1 MDELKKNII
10 ELLSTKAAL
19 KQDIASFSESVLR
32 RLKKLAK
39 AEIKNLRSSI
49 KDERVRLKIQDNG
62 THEFI
67 LYVGSDVLVFQLH
80 QNVFRMP
87 DESGVWKTSYM
98 KENPDRGYFGV
109 INIYNFLAESFEQNR
124 MNDEGYLIGRVFMNF
139 EEHFLVEGKGQLG
152 FLFNDLVNMEITDE
166 KALHIIRIAIKFAIE
181 FDLITPPYN
190 MIQEVSLFQIQT
202 ISSDLKLSTG
212 KRVGFKFSSE
222 QESFE

>member
-124 MNDEGYLIGRVFMNF
+124 MNDEGYCIG
-139 EEHFLVEGKGQLG
+139 
-152 FLFNDLVNMEITDE
+152 
-166 KALHIIRIAIKFAIE
+166 
-181 FDLITPPYN
+181 
-190 MIQEVSLFQIQT
+190 
-202 ISSDLKLSTG
+202 
-212 KRVGFKFSSE
+212 
-222 QESFE
+222 

>member
-152 FLFNDLVNMEITDE
+152 FLFNDLANMEITDE
-166 KALHIIRIAIKFAIE
+166 KALHIIRVAIKFAIE